1 MGHIPSNQPETNTL
15 SFLLSL
21 LLSPPGAYGLS
32 SACDRDHPED
42 CARCNLNNAVLDP
55 TTNPGN
61 VRRGTCECV
70 GGAPRCGLCTQRV
83 TYPDDRPDVKGY
95 FRLNNECQECPD
107 NPELILIG
115 ILVVVVMGSIAAW
128 WLQKKKINISI
139 MTIGF
144 DYFQILAIFAR
155 IDVNWP
161 SWVKDVLEV
170 LSIFNFNIGKTWCF
184 VVVLLW
190 RVLGGSSDLV

>member
-1 MGHIPSNQPETNTL
+1 M
-15 SFLLSL
+15 
-21 LLSPPGAYGLS
+21 S

-55 TTNPGN
+55 TTN